1 MARPIDPN
9 AQYRIKPHVTKGYT
23 YASTQPPYVD
33 PLTGKR
39 KYRHVHWGT
48 VDGDMKFTPGSRF
61 YMASPEE
68 RSRLIFPESWDLTEV
83 ARATGPEKPGRPI
96 HDADCLN
103 RLYGDIWL
111 LEQVAS
117 RTGLRQDLEK
127 VFHGDGE
134 IVDDVL
140 TLAMFSYLTQFA
152 FGRAARWQRIS
163 KTPSSRELTPS
174 AVASLTRSITEQHR
188 RNLLRLRAAG
198 LGRDGL
204 CAAESTRGS
213 AYGDGIAGMRWGK
226 SQEDPMLEQTA
237 EVVVYTLSGHMPVH
251 YRTFPGYMPDSRS
264 LDAILKDLELAGF
277 KDVALITD
285 RGYETLGNLDKL
297 IMRGQPAVMGA
308 RTSQKEVARAIG
320 RLGEFSSSPKG
331 MTFDRD
337 AELFYGQYDIEYEAE
352 SRRGTVK
359 AATMLKLNL
368 YFDPVRRSR
377 QQAEIEIAIKTQR
390 ESLEELIKTK
400 SIIDE
405 ATIKGDYRYFKVL
418 HDPATKVIQSFGL
431 KDGNVAKE
439 YSLSG
444 FISILTNG
452 LDLDA
457 MTVLDI
463 YRLRDEQGRYFQQM
477 KDLTVSDRQLN
488 WSDEGNTGRLFILF
502 VSLILGSYVGNVWKS
517 TKMHGSFS
525 SSPEMVDEM
534 RSIRCIEH
542 TDGDQVITPFTG
554 EQLDICDAFGFEV
567 PNGCAQAYASGQKS
581 RPGRGRPARK
591 NDGRNF

>member
-9 AQYRIKPHVTKGYT
+9 AQHRIKPHVTKGYT

-48 VDGDMKFTPGSRF
+48 VDGDMKFIPGARF
-61 YMASPEE
+61 FMASPEE
-68 RSRLIFPESWDLTEV
+68 RSRLIFPESWDLTE
-83 ARATGPEKPGRPI
+83 AAKAAGPEQPGRPI

-103 RLYGDIWL
+103 RMYGDIWL

-127 VFHGDGE
+127 VFHGDAE
-134 IVDDVL
+134 IVDGVL

-152 FGRAARWQRIS
+152 FGRAARWQRIA
-163 KTPSSRELTPS
+163 KTPSPGELTPS
-174 AVASLTRSITEQHR
+174 AVTRLTRSITEQHR

-198 LGRDGL
+198 LGGHGL
-204 CAAESTRGS
+204 CAAESTSSS
-213 AYGDGIAGMRWGK
+213 AYGDGIAGLHWGK
-226 SQEDPMLEQTA
+226 SQEDPMLEQTT

-251 YRTFPGYMPDSRS
+251 YRTFPGNRPDSSS
-264 LDAILKDLELAGF
+264 LDAILKDLELADF
-277 KDVALITD
+277 KDVVLITD

-297 IMRGQPAVMGA
+297 IMSGQPSVMSA
-308 RTSQKEVARAIG
+308 KTSQKEVARAIG
-320 RLGEFSSSPKG
+320 RLGEFDSRPKG
-331 MTFDRD
+331 MTLDRD

-368 YFDPVRRSR
+368 YLDPVRRSR
-377 QQAEIEIAIKTQR
+377 ELAEIEMAIETQR
-390 ESLEELIKTK
+390 ESLEGLIKTK
-400 SIIDE
+400 SAIDE
-405 ATIKGDYRYFKVL
+405 ATIKGDYRYFKVVR
-418 HDPATKVIQSFGL
+418 DPATKVIQSFGL
-431 KDGNVAKE
+431 KDGNVAKDHT
-439 YSLSG
+439 LSG
-444 FISILTNG
+444 FIAILTNG

-457 MTVLDI
+457 MAVLDI
-463 YRLRDEQGRYFQQM
+463 YRLRDEQEKYFQQM

-488 WSDEGNTGRLFILF
+488 WSDEGETGRLFILF
-502 VSLILGSYVGNVWKS
+502 VSLILGSYVSNVWKS
-517 TKMHGSFS
+517 TKMHDSFS

-534 RSIRCIEH
+534 RAIRCIER
-542 TDGDQVITPFTG
+542 TNGDKAITPFTG
-554 EQLDICDAFGFEV
+554 AQLDICDAFGFEV
-567 PNGCAQAYASGQKS
+567 PDGCAPAYAARQKS
-581 RPGRGRPARK
+581 RPGRGRPARR